1 MQCHFEW
8 DPVKAVKNVNKHG
21 VSFRQ
26 ASEVFNDA
34 MALTV
39 FDESN
44 SSHDEERWITLG
56 QINNLQYIVVVHTY
70 QNLNSEDIS
79 IRIIS
84 ARQATKIEI
93 KQYEQGK

>member
-8 DPVKAVKNVNKHG
+8 DPVKAVKNINKHS
-21 VSFRQ
+21 VAFRQ
-26 ASEVFNDA
+26 ASEVFSDA
-34 MALTV
+34 MALTI

-44 SSHDEERWITLG
+44 SNPEEERWITLG
-56 QINNLQYIVVVHTY
+56 QINSQQYIVVVHTY
-70 QNLNSEDIS
+70 RNLNGEDIS

-84 ARQATKIEI
+84 ARQATKNEI